1 MSGSTNAEVERAL
14 WALRAYDA
22 TALATV
28 SAAGPH
34 VAGVFFA
41 PEVVGAGINLV
52 LAVVESSRS
61 LRDITDD
68 GRVAFMCSPGNTSR
82 WIQGTGGAS
91 IPPLD
96 DAERM
101 ELFRRLAA
109 HAPGAQEFV
118 DRLPVQPV
126 IVTVTGLR
134 VVEAP
139 GRVLAFEFD

>member
-1 MSGSTNAEVERAL
+1 VSGSTGAEVERAL

-28 SAAGPH
+28 SAVGPH
-34 VAGVFFA
+34 VVGVFFA
-41 PEVVGAGINLV
+41 PEIVGSGINLV
-52 LAVVESSRS
+52 LAVVEGSRP
-61 LRDITDD
+61 LRDMAGDP
-68 GRVAFMCSPGNTSR
+68 RVAFMCSPGNTSR
-82 WIQGTGGAS
+82 WIQGAGTAS
-91 IPPLD
+91 IPELD

-139 GRVLAFEFD
+139 GRTLTFDFA